1 MGKQLLKSW
10 FALAG
15 ILFLLQSCGTFMQQP
30 VQSEPARIGEATQTA
45 INLKN
50 LPPPKEKIVAAVY
63 QFRDQTGQ
71 YKTGGGFSTAVTQGG
86 TSILLKALKDSGW
99 FVPIERENVNNLL
112 NERKI
117 VRNTR
122 AQFNAKQGLKPLL
135 YASVLLEGG
144 IISYDQNIITG
155 GAGLR
160 YFGAGGSEQYRQ
172 DRVTVY
178 LRAISVQTGEVLK
191 VIYTSKTILS
201 QSVDIGLFR
210 FVSFGKLLEVETGL
224 TYNEPTQIA
233 VSEAIS
239 KAVQGMIIE
248 GIDDKLWNLGERRFE
263 ADEQIKAYKK
273 EKEEAPQIDLLGKKQ
288 DNRRKKYAVGFS
300 TASVLYAGDYPNARV
315 KTGVELSFNYELNP
329 TIGFQANYGISSMEA
344 ERFYFANVSYL
355 EANMIYRALPYDLF
369 TPYVFGGVGLITE
382 NDKHPLDFAVNTF
395 TKANIGAGVELLL
408 NDRFSVRA
416 SLDYNVVLSDN
427 LDRVEQGRYNDFYWR
442 GNIGVKYYFGTPLKS
457 KRKFKLNE
465 AYKR

>member
-1 MGKQLLKSW
+1 MGKRLLKNW
-10 FALAG
+10 FALFG
-15 ILFLLQSCGTFMQQP
+15 TLLLWSSCGTLLQQP
-30 VQSEPARIGEATQTA
+30 VQSEPARIGESTQTA
-45 INLKN
+45 IDLKN

-71 YKTGGGFSTAVTQGG
+71 YKTGGGFSTAVTQGA
-86 TSILLKALKDSGW
+86 TNILIKALKDSGW
-99 FVPIERENVNNLL
+99 FIPIERENVNNLL

-122 AQFNAKQGLKPLL
+122 AQFNAKGGLKPLL

-144 IISYDQNIITG
+144 IISYDQNVITG

-201 QSVDIGLFR
+201 QSVDVGLFR
-210 FVSFGKLLEVETGL
+210 FVSFGKLLETETGL

-233 VSEAIS
+233 VSEAIN
-239 KAVQGMIIE
+239 KAVQGMVIE
-248 GIDDKLWNLGERRFE
+248 GIEDKMWNLGERRFE

-273 EKEEAPQIDLLGKKQ
+273 ENEEAPQIDFLGKKQ
-288 DNRRKKYAVGFS
+288 DNRRKKYAANFS
-300 TASVLYAGDYPNARV
+300 TASLLYAGDFPNARTR
-315 KTGVELSFNYELNP
+315 TGVEFGFNYELNP
-329 TIGFQANYGISSMEA
+329 TIGFQANYGIGSMEA
-344 ERFYFANVSYL
+344 ERFYFSNVSYL
-355 EANMIYRALPYDLF
+355 EANLNYRALPYDVF
-369 TPYVFGGVGLITE
+369 TPYIFGGLGLITE
-382 NDKHPLDFAVNTF
+382 NDKHPFDFAVHTF
-395 TKANIGAGVELLL
+395 SKANVGVGVELLL

-416 SLDYNVVLSDN
+416 SLDYNVILSDN
-427 LDRVEQGRYNDFYWR
+427 LDRIEQGRYNDFYWR
-442 GNIGVKYYFGTPLKS
+442 GNVGVKYYFGTPLKG
-457 KRKFKLNE
+457 KRKFKVNSE
-465 AYKR
+465 YDK

>member
-1 MGKQLLKSW
+1 MGKRLQKSW
-10 FALAG
+10 LALVG
-15 ILFLLQSCGTFMQQP
+15 MLLLFQSCGTLMQQP
-30 VQSEPARIGEATQTA
+30 VQSEAARIGEDTQTA
-45 INLKN
+45 IDLKN

-86 TSILLKALKDSGW
+86 TSILIKALKDSGW
-99 FVPIERENVNNLL
+99 FIPIERENVNNLL

-122 AQFNAKQGLKPLL
+122 AQFNVQKGLKPLL

-201 QSVDIGLFR
+201 QAVDIGLFR
-210 FVSFGKLLEVETGL
+210 FVSFGKLLETEMGL

-233 VSEAIS
+233 VAEAIN
-239 KAVQGMIIE
+239 KAVQGMVIE
-248 GIDDKLWNLGERRFE
+248 GIDDNLWNLGERRFE
-263 ADEQIKAYKK
+263 ADEQIRAYKK

-288 DNRRKKYAVGFS
+288 DNRRKKYAAGFGTS
-300 TASVLYAGDYPNARV
+300 SLLYSGDYPNARV
-315 KTGVELSFNYELNP
+315 RTGIELSFNYELNP

-344 ERFYFANVSYL
+344 ERFYFSNVSYL
-355 EANMIYRALPYDLF
+355 ESNLIYRALPYDVF
-369 TPYVFGGVGLITE
+369 TPYAFGGFGIITE
-382 NDKHPLDFAVNTF
+382 NDKHPLDFAVHTF
-395 TKANIGAGVELLL
+395 TKANIGAGVELLI

-416 SLDYNVVLSDN
+416 SLDYNIILSDN
-427 LDRVEQGRYNDFYWR
+427 LVRVEQGRYNDFYWR
-442 GNIGVKYYFGTPLKS
+442 GNIGVKYYFGTPLQG
-457 KRKFKLNE
+457 KRKFKLKKE
-465 AYKR
+465 YDR

>member
-1 MGKQLLKSW
+1 MGKRLLKSW
-10 FALAG
+10 FALLASLL
-15 ILFLLQSCGTFMQQP
+15 ILQSCGTLMQQP
-30 VQSEPARIGEATQTA
+30 VQSEQARIGEDTQTGLD
-45 INLKN
+45 LKN
-50 LPPPKEKIVAAVY
+50 LPPPKDKIVAAVY

-144 IISYDQNIITG
+144 IISYDQNVITG

-191 VIYTSKTILS
+191 VIYTSKTVLS

-210 FVSFGKLLEVETGL
+210 FVSFGKLLEAETGL

-248 GIDDKLWNLGERRFE
+248 GIEDNLWNLGERRFE
-263 ADEQIKAYKK
+263 ADEQIRAYKR

-288 DNRRKKYAVGFS
+288 DNRRKKYSAGFS
-300 TASVLYAGDYPNARV
+300 TSSLLYAGDFPNARV
-315 KTGVELSFNYELNP
+315 RTGVEFSFNYELNP
-329 TIGFQANYGISSMEA
+329 TIGIQANYGISSMEA
-344 ERFYFANVSYL
+344 ERFYFSNVSYL
-355 EANMIYRALPYDLF
+355 EANLVYRALPYDIF
-369 TPYVFGGVGLITE
+369 TPYAFGGFGIITE
-382 NDKHPLDFAVNTF
+382 NDKHPLDFAVHTF
-395 TKANIGAGVELLL
+395 TKANLGLGGELLL
-408 NDRFSVRA
+408 NDHFSIRA
-416 SLDYNVVLSDN
+416 SLDYNAILSDN

-442 GNIGVKYYFGTPLKS
+442 ANVGVKYYFGEPLQS
-457 KRKFKLNE
+457 KRKFKLKEKYN
-465 AYKR
+465 R

>member
-1 MGKQLLKSW
+1 MGKRLLKSW
-10 FALAG
+10 FALIG
-15 ILFLLQSCGTFMQQP
+15 CLLILQSCGTFMQQP
-30 VQSEPARIGEATQTA
+30 VQSEQARIGEDTQTA
-45 INLKN
+45 IDLKN
-50 LPPPKEKIVAAVY
+50 LPPPKDKIVAAVY

-144 IISYDQNIITG
+144 IISYDQNVITG

-191 VIYTSKTILS
+191 VIYTSKTVLS

-210 FVSFGKLLEVETGL
+210 FVSFGKLLETETGL

-248 GIDDKLWNLGERRFE
+248 GIEDNLWNLGERRFE
-263 ADEQIKAYKK
+263 ADEQIRAYKR

-288 DNRRKKYAVGFS
+288 DNRRKKYSAGFS
-300 TASVLYAGDYPNARV
+300 TSSLLYSGDFPNARV
-315 KTGVELSFNYELNP
+315 RTGVEFSFNYELNP
-329 TIGFQANYGISSMEA
+329 AIGFQANYGISSVEA
-344 ERFYFANVSYL
+344 ERFYFSNVSYL
-355 EANMIYRALPYDLF
+355 EANLVYRALPYDIF
-369 TPYVFGGVGLITE
+369 TPYAFGGFGIITE
-382 NDKHPLDFAVNTF
+382 NDRHPLDFAVHTF
-395 TKANIGAGVELLL
+395 TKLNLGLGGELLL

-416 SLDYNVVLSDN
+416 SLDYNAILSDN

-442 GNIGVKYYFGTPLKS
+442 ANVGVKYYFGAPLES
-457 KRKFKLNE
+457 KRKFKLKGK
-465 AYKR
+465 YRR